1 MHSATAW
8 PTPTSP
14 RASGRDRFAGCMRS
28 ASRSAMSFRTYTA
41 LDTRQKA
48 ANSAS
53 TSPTSLSSS
62 QPCPKTRPAKT
73 NPFLIHWCGR
83 IRRMSALAK
92 GSVLRRARR
101 RAEVALAEIAAA
113 LRQVPRDGVIALARG
128 LQHPLAIRGEIE
140 SAAEDDVKG
149 GAGDRECAVLDRP
162 EIRPVAGVL
171 RRGLAQYQDVPAV
184 EPPEIGKDV
193 VVPRVRGRGAEYDDV
208 AARVKGRDRRH
219 RVSVGGEFEP
229 VLVGPQLPEDFR
241 HAGVIHDAV
250 VETRAFPGLER
261 QHRPGDDREDMERAE
276 CPEVRDRAPQL
287 PAREQPAR
295 RDEKERHEREHPV
308 QADRLDGGERR
319 KAA

>member
-1 MHSATAW
+1 MHSTSAW
-8 PTPTSP
+8 PTPISP

-113 LRQVPRDGVIALARG
+113 LRQVPGDGVIALARG
-128 LQHPLAIRGEIE
+128 LQHPLAVR
-140 SAAEDDVKG
+140 
-149 GAGDRECAVLDRP
+149 DRP

-171 RRGLAQYQDVPAV
+171 RRGLAQDQDVPAV
-184 EPPEIGKDV
+184 EPPEIGEDV

-219 RVSVGGEFEP
+219 
-229 VLVGPQLPEDFR
+229 
-241 HAGVIHDAV
+241 
-250 VETRAFPGLER
+250 
-261 QHRPGDDREDMERAE
+261 
-276 CPEVRDRAPQL
+276 
-287 PAREQPAR
+287 
-295 RDEKERHEREHPV
+295 
-308 QADRLDGGERR
+308 
-319 KAA
+319 